1 MAENKDQARYKLL
14 LGEIERYEKHART
27 WTERGKKIINIY
39 KDGNNKGGEK
49 KRFNVLWSN
58 VETLKPALYARNPQ
72 PEVERRFKDRDPV
85 GRVASEVLERCIAYV
100 LDRVGIG
107 HKMRQVVN
115 DRLLPGRGTL
125 WVRYKGE
132 FKPLKDA
139 EGNEAGE
146 ELSSENVHVDYV
158 YWQDFGHSVARHW
171 DECRYVWRRVY
182 YRRFELVERFGEELG
197 NEIPLDASPPDLDE
211 KKAKDEHKT
220 ACIYEMWDRRKS
232 RVILL
237 SKMHPEILE
246 ETKDALQ
253 LDGGFPCPRPLTS
266 TLTTDSLI
274 PIPDYTLYQTQA
286 KEIESLTARI
296 DALQKALKLVGVYD
310 ASQSELSR
318 ILNDSYENKMVPVND
333 WAKFSEKG
341 GIGGAVDFLPI
352 KEIAEVLIGLYEARD
367 QAKKDLYEITGI
379 ADIIR
384 GNSEPNETATAQ
396 QIKGRFAV
404 LRISDAQ
411 ADVQRFARDVIRLVG
426 EIIAE
431 HFDIETIKGISG
443 VQLLTMQEKQIASQ
457 VMQVGQSPAG
467 QMAAQSILPML
478 PENWQELMD
487 QPTWEEV
494 HGLLSDEVLRGFRL
508 DIETDSTIRTDEEID
523 RKERMEFLTA
533 AGGYLTSAVEVGQV
547 VPEMAS
553 LLAEML
559 MFGIRGHKA
568 ARQLEPAFE
577 DALREMQKPKP
588 PQPDPEMQKLDKELQ
603 VKREEAQLKAGVARD
618 EQEAQAAQ
626 EREKL
631 ILEDQ
636 RAERDSQRDMQMK
649 QFEFRM
655 EERMRRLE
663 AALEAQTAR
672 DVAEINADAR
682 RDTQRVS
689 GGVEQR

>member
-1 MAENKDQARYKLL
+1 MSKEEARYKLL
-14 LGEIERYEKHART
+14 LGEIERYEKHSRS
-27 WTERGKKIINIY
+27 WVERGKKIINIY
-39 KDGNNKGGEK
+39 KDGDNQKGEK

-85 GRVASEVLERCIAYV
+85 GRVASEVLERCISYV
-100 LDRVGIG
+100 LDREGIG
-107 HKMRQVVN
+107 HKARQVVN

-125 WVRYKGE
+125 WVRYKGD
-132 FKPLKDA
+132 FQPLK
-139 EGNEAGE
+139 ESEGE
-146 ELSSENVHVDYV
+146 ELVDERVHIDYV

-171 DECRYVWRRVY
+171 DEVRYAWRRVY
-182 YRRFELVERFGEELG
+182 YRRFELIERFGEELG

-211 KKAKDEHKT
+211 KKAKDQHKT

-237 SKMHPEILE
+237 SKMHPRILE
-246 ETKDALQ
+246 EKEDALQ
-253 LDGGFPCPRPLTS
+253 LDGGFPCPRPLTA

-274 PIPDYTLYQTQA
+274 PIPDYALYQTQA

-296 DALQKALKLVGVYD
+296 DALQKALKVVGVYD
-310 ASQSELSR
+310 ASQEELSR
-318 ILNDSYENKMVPVND
+318 ILNDSYENKMVPVNE
-333 WAKFSEKG
+333 WANFSEKG
-341 GIGGAVDFLPI
+341 GLAGGVDFLPI
-352 KEIAEVLIGLYEARD
+352 KEIAETLIGLYEARE

-443 VQLLTMQEKQIASQ
+443 VRLLTQQEKALAQQAAQ
-457 VMQVGQSPAG
+457 GMQSPAG
-467 QMAAQSILPML
+467 QPMAQSVLPML
-478 PENWQELMD
+478 PENWQELME

-494 HGLLSDEVLRGFRL
+494 HGLLSNEVLRGFRL

-523 RKERMEFLTA
+523 RKERTEFLTA
-533 AGGYLTSAVEVGQV
+533 VGGYLTSAIEGGTA
-547 VPEMAS
+547 VPELAP
-553 LLAEML
+553 LLAELL
-559 MFGIRGHKA
+559 MFCIRGHKA

-577 DALREMQKPKP
+577 DAMREIQKPKP

-603 VKREEAQLKAGVARD
+603 VKREEAQLKVGVAEK
-618 EQEAQAAQ
+618 EQQAQASQ
-626 EREKL
+626 ERERL

-636 RAERDSQRDMQMK
+636 RAERDSQREMQMK
-649 QFEFRM
+649 EFEARI
-655 EERMRRLE
+655 EERLTRFE
-663 AALEAQTAR
+663 AQLEAQTAR
-672 DVAEINADAR
+672 AVARI
-682 RDTQRVS
+682 Q
-689 GGVEQR
+689 VEGRQQAQ

>member
-1 MAENKDQARYKLL
+1 MYGETKSKDNSRYKLL
-14 LGEIERYEKHART
+14 RAEVERYEKDSRH
-27 WTERGKKIINIY
+27 WMERGKKIINIY
-39 KDGNNKGGEK
+39 KDADNKKGEK

-58 VETLKPALYARNPQ
+58 VETLKPALYARDPQ

-100 LDRVGIG
+100 LDRVNIG

-132 FKPLKDA
+132 FEPVK
-139 EGNEAGE
+139 ESE
-146 ELSSENVHVDYV
+146 EEESERLVGENVHVDYV

-171 DECRYVWRRVY
+171 DEVRYVWRRVY
-182 YRRFELVERFGEELG
+182 YKRFELIERFGEDVG
-197 NEIPLDASPPDLDE
+197 NKIPLDASPPDLDE
-211 KKAKDEHKT
+211 KQTNDELKT
-220 ACIYEMWDRRKS
+220 ACIYEIWDRRKS
-232 RVILL
+232 EVILL
-237 SKMHPEILE
+237 SKNHPEILD
-246 ETKDALQ
+246 KKDDALK
-253 LDGGFPCPRPLTS
+253 LDGGFPCPRPLCA

-274 PIPDYTLYQTQA
+274 PIPDYALYQTQA

-296 DALQKALKLVGVYD
+296 NVLQKALKVVGVYD
-310 ASQSELSR
+310 ASSEELSR
-318 ILNDSYENKMVPVND
+318 ILNDSYENKLVPVSD

-341 GIGGAVDFLPI
+341 GIGGSVDFLPL
-352 KEIAEVLIGLYEARD
+352 KEIAETLIGLYSARD
-367 QAKKDLYEITGI
+367 QAKADLYEITGI

-384 GNSEPNETATAQ
+384 GNSDPNETATAQ

-411 ADVQRFARDVIRLVG
+411 SDVQRFVKDTVNLVG

-431 HFDIETIKGISG
+431 HFNLETIQGISG
-443 VQLLTMQEKQIASQ
+443 VRLLTMQQKSMSQI
-457 VMQVGQSPAG
+457 PA
-467 QMAAQSILPML
+467 MHPML
-478 PENWQELMD
+478 PQGWQEMLD

-494 HGLLSDEVLRGFRL
+494 HNLLSHDVLRGFRL
-508 DIETDSTIRTDEEID
+508 DIETDSTIRTDEDID
-523 RKERMEFLTA
+523 RKERTEFMTA
-533 AGGYLTSAVEVGQV
+533 AGTYLQSAIEGGQA
-547 VPEMAS
+547 VPELAP

-577 DALREMQKPKP
+577 DAMREIQKPKP

-603 VKREEAQLKAGVARD
+603 VKREEANLKAQVAEK
-618 EQEAQAAQ
+618 EQQAQAGQ

-631 ILEDQ
+631 VLED
-636 RAERDSQRDMQMK
+636 RRADRDAEREMAMK
-649 QFEFRM
+649 QLEFRL

-663 AALEAQTAR
+663 AMIEAQTAR
-672 DVAEINADAR
+672 DVARIHAES
-682 RDTQRVS
+682 RVS
-689 GGVEQR
+689 EGVEQGGQNA